1 MFRAPCL
8 SLLAT
13 ALALGAALPAF
24 AGEVYQWKD
33 ANGVT
38 HYSQTPPTEGK
49 FQHRYINSRAPA
61 ASNDGAAASAGG
73 PPESQQCVTARKNLS
88 LIGSGVALQVDS
100 DGDGKP
106 DRQINDAEREKQMQL
121 NQTVV
126 RVQCGGDAASG
137 RPPQAT
143 SDGKF

>member
-13 ALALGAALPAF
+13 ALALGAALPAS

-38 HYSQTPPTEGK
+38 HYSQTPPPQGK
-49 FQHRYINSRAPA
+49 FEHRYINSRAPA
-61 ASNDGAAASAGG
+61 SSGETQAASDG
-73 PPESQQCVTARKNLS
+73 PQESQQCATARKNME
-88 LIGSGVALQVDS
+88 LIGSGVALQIDS
-100 DGDGKP
+100 NGDGKP
-106 DRQINDAEREKQMQL
+106 DRQISDAERQQQMQM
-121 NQTVV
+121 NQTVL
-126 RVQCGGDAASG
+126 RVQCGNSASP
-137 RPPQAT
+137 RPPQAA